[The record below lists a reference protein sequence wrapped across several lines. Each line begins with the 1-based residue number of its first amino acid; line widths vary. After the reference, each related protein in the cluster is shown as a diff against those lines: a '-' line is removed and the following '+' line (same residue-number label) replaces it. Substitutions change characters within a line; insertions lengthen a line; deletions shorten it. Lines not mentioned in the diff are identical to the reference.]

1 MIAVLLLA
9 LSLTANAADVFK
21 CTDAAGKVIYAD
33 KPCVPSSTSTKIR
46 IDAASNPNAA
56 ANLAAIKK
64 EYADSLA
71 RSNEEAAARQAARA
85 ADAAAAQQ
93 AAYIAAQQQAADEQ
107 PTVVN
112 NYYTT
117 QVNKKVVV
125 SAHPASAPSVVP
137 RKRVGQ

>member
-21 CTDAAGKVIYAD
+21 CTDADGKVIYAD

-56 ANLAAIKK
+56 ANLAAVKK

-85 ADAAAAQQ
+85 ADAAAAQ

-125 SAHPASAPSVVP
+125 SARPASAPSVAP